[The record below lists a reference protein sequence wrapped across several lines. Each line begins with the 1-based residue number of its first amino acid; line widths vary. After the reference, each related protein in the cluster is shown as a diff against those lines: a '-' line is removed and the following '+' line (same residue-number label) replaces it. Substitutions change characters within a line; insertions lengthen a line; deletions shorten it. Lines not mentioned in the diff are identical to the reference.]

1 VSRFLF
7 AWELGSGLGH
17 LGHVTAAAQAL
28 RAVGHSSALA
38 VRDLRGL
45 ASVDPGPE
53 IPVWQAPVCIHRY
66 EGLAEPPLNY
76 AEVLMR
82 FGFLDQEMMLGLAR
96 AWRELVQAARADII
110 VADHAP
116 TAILSARS
124 LGLPC
129 AVLGNGFTVPPLL
142 APTPNMRPWQNV
154 SPSRLADS
162 ENKVLD
168 AINFVLARFGV
179 PVLAHLRDL
188 FAIDDIIITNF
199 PELDHYAALRTPADL
214 ERITFC
220 GPIGASI
227 GNTVR
232 PVWPVTRNGAG
243 DKRIFAYLKPDYP
256 HIAVTL
262 NALAASG
269 QPCVI
274 YGLGA
279 GSAAAP
285 PSATN
290 LAFSLQPIDVT
301 RAGNEC
307 AIGICHAGTLSAI
320 LLQLGRPLLL
330 LPMHLEQFLAGLRV
344 LNLGAGLV
352 INPEDKQPD
361 ISGAMARLLNESQ
374 FADRAAEFAAR
385 YRDWSPARIVG
396 NAVARLE
403 SVANGKGD
411 SVHFDRGALRD
422 DPDNPL
428 L

>member
-17 LGHVTAAAQAL
+17 LGHITAAAQAL
-28 RAVGHSSALA
+28 RAAGHSSALA
-38 VRDLRGL
+38 LRDLRGL

-53 IPVWQAPVCIHRY
+53 IPIWQAPVCLHRY
-66 EGLAEPPLNY
+66 QGLAEPPLNY

-82 FGFLDQEMMLGLAR
+82 FGFLDREMMLGMVR
-96 AWRELVQAARADII
+96 GWRELIQTARADVII
-110 VADHAP
+110 ADHAP
-116 TAILSARS
+116 SAILSART

-129 AVLGNGFTVPPLL
+129 AVLGNGFTVPPLV
-142 APTPNMRPWQNV
+142 APTPNMRPWQDV

-162 ENKVLD
+162 DNKVLD
-168 AINFVLARFGV
+168 TINLVLARFGA
-179 PVLAHLRDL
+179 PVLAHLHEL

-199 PELDHYAALRTPADL
+199 RELDHYAGQRTPADL

-220 GPIGASI
+220 GPIGANTA
-227 GNTVR
+227 NTVR
-232 PVWPVTRNGAG
+232 PVWPVTRNSAG

-256 HIAVTL
+256 HIAVML
-262 NALAASG
+262 NVLAASG

-279 GSAAAP
+279 GSAVAP
-285 PSATN
+285 PGAIN
-290 LAFSLQPIDVT
+290 LNFSLQPIDVT
-301 RAGNEC
+301 RAGDEC

-330 LPMHLEQFLAGLRV
+330 LPTHLEQFLAGLRV

-352 INPEDKQPD
+352 INPEDNQPD
-361 ISGAMARLLNESQ
+361 ISGAMGRLLNESQ
-374 FADRAAEFAAR
+374 YADRAAEFAAR
-385 YRDWSPARIVG
+385 YREWSPARIVG

-403 SVANGKGD
+403 SVANGKG
-411 SVHFDRGALRD
+411 
-422 DPDNPL
+422 N
-428 L
+428 